1 MTTAITCPRCLGSG
15 QTTHRHIDGGRCFQ
29 CEGTGRATLKPG
41 TVRAPASS
49 NRGPVSY
56 CRDRFVG
63 LRSSLRH
70 GYGSVE
76 DFCSTDRETGVCG
89 YDAVRHALTEITDA
103 ALVAQIKIAFAGLGV
118 SL

>member
-1 MTTAITCPRCLGSG
+1 METITCPRCLGTG
-15 QTTHRHIDGGRCFQ
+15 QTAHRHVDGGRCYQ
-29 CEGTGRATLKPG
+29 CDGTGRAAKTSAR
-41 TVRAPASS
+41 RAPVNA

-63 LRSSLRH
+63 LRSNLRN
-70 GYGSVE
+70 GLGTVE

-89 YDAVRHALTEITDA
+89 YDAVRHALTEISDA
-103 ALVAQIKIAFAGLGV
+103 ALVAQIKTAFAGLGV